1 MIRATAADLTPI
13 LNTFPIDV
21 IKIIEEFNAQRRL
34 PVWTLSRGVRYE
46 PENTSIMSI
55 LGVEGNHSD
64 WSWGV
69 LGIVIDIRW
78 FKSALCTCSN
88 NPCSCVCKRRQL
100 INICGVLGLDHSVYD
115 NFAEEND
122 CQESESDF
130 TALMFAGFEEN
141 DGMGFVG
148 PQLCGKCID
157 CGERDDDDDEGDY

>member
-55 LGVEGNHSD
+55 LGVEGNHYELT
-64 WSWGV
+64 WGEV
-69 LGIVIDIRW
+69 LGVVIDIRW
-78 FKSALCTCSN
+78 FKSPLCTCSN

-100 INICGVLGLDHSVYD
+100 INICGVLGLDHSVYE
-115 NFAEEND
+115 NFNELEE

-130 TALMFAGFEEN
+130 TALMFAGFEE
-141 DGMGFVG
+141 DEGMGFAG
-148 PQLCGKCID
+148 PQLCGKCVD
-157 CGERDDDDDEGDY
+157 CEQGHD